1 MMVMGPPAVISSKK
15 KNHRQ
20 QHSWE
25 PLISIALCKY
35 MQKDPSK
42 TIEYLISHTGG
53 LQTRM

>member
-1 MMVMGPPAVISSKK
+1 MGPPAVIPSKK
-15 KNHRQ
+15 KHGQ

-35 MQKDPSK
+35 MQKDPSQ

-53 LQTRM
+53 LQNRM